1 MLSKSIE
8 QILALQENFTAV
20 ASPEMTQRNG
30 LLKSELKLDLEVLLK
45 STPGLARY
53 KVDASGGIGNNAL
66 VPWVRIF
73 NPDHSPSAQSGWYIV
88 LLFSADGS
96 SAFLSLDLG
105 ITRLSSKQVTETQTA
120 ALHLLSGEE
129 LSSEIQKGRITQSID
144 LKAAGNSLAKLY
156 ERGNVL
162 AFEYV
167 RGSMPNDEEILSDIK
182 YLTSHLEVL
191 ENASLLPDGVED
203 VTEAKIVPEIP
214 IFPISELDELSRKIF
229 WDSSRIADLIGS
241 LFDPS
246 PQIVL
251 SGPPGTGKTFV
262 AKALA
267 EYALRSSSG
276 ENVADRIKIVQF
288 HPTYGYEDFVEG
300 LRPVPNSTGG
310 FEFKAVA
317 GTLLK
322 LADEIHHDGRAR
334 VLIIDEMNRANLPRV
349 FGELLYLLEYRNE
362 SISLMLRESF
372 RLPSNL
378 YIIATMNT
386 ADKSIKNVDA
396 ALRRRFDF
404 FSVQPDVSV
413 LRAYFRTGPT
423 NLLGESLFDG
433 FASLNAAIAYDMAED
448 GYAIGHSFFMV
459 DLLNQAELKRIWNRQ
474 LFPLLSDYFM
484 DRLELLREY
493 TIERFWKID

>member
-1 MLSKSIE
+1 MLSQSI
-8 QILALQENFTAV
+8 QRILSLQENFSAV
-20 ASPEMTQRNG
+20 TSPEMSERNG
-30 LLKSELKLDLEVLLK
+30 LLKSTLRLDLEVLLK
-45 STPGLARY
+45 STPGLGRY
-53 KVDASGGIGNNAL
+53 HVDASGGIGNNAL

-105 ITRLSSKQVTETQTA
+105 ITRLSSKQVTEAQAA
-120 ALHLLSGEE
+120 ALDIVSGEE
-129 LSSEIQKGRITQSID
+129 LSRELEKGRIKQSID

-162 AFEYV
+162 AFEYP
-167 RGSMPNDEEILSDIK
+167 RGSMPNDEQILNDIK
-182 YLTSHLEVL
+182 YLAAHLEVL
-191 ENASLLPDGVED
+191 EKARLFPEDGKITEERLVAQDSLIAP
-203 VTEAKIVPEIP
+203 TT
-214 IFPISELDELSRKIF
+214 ELDELSKKIF

-267 EYALRSSSG
+267 EFALRSYPG
-276 ENVADRIKIVQF
+276 EDVSKRIKLVQF

-300 LRPVPNSTGG
+300 LRPVPTSTGG

-317 GTLLK
+317 GTLIRM
-322 LADEIHHDGRAR
+322 ADEIRQDGLAR

-362 SISLMLRESF
+362 SISLMIRETFS
-372 RLPSNL
+372 LPSNL
-378 YIIATMNT
+378 YIIGTMNT

-413 LRAYFRTGPT
+413 LREYFRTGPA

-433 FASLNAAIAYDMAED
+433 FASLNAAIAYDMSEE

-459 DLLNQAELKRIWNRQ
+459 DELNPPELKRIWDRQ
-474 LFPLLSDYFM
+474 IFPLLSDYFM